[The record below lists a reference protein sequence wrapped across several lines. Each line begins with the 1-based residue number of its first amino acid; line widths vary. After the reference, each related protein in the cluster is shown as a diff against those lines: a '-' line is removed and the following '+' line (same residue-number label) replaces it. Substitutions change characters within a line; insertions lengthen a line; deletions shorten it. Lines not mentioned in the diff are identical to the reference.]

1 MLFRGE
7 QVVVP
12 YAYQKKALTCL
23 HTCHLGIVKCTER
36 AKTTLYWPGYVR
48 DIQEMVEKCSQ
59 CQANRNVS
67 AHEPLIPTPVPEC
80 PFQKVGADLF
90 TLDGVT
96 YLLTVDYYS
105 HGLLQVVIY
114 RSVTRYQVNRCNK
127 RAEANLRR
135 FRKSR
140 NFGDGWRSTI
150 WKP

>member
-1 MLFRGE
+1 M
-7 QVVVP
+7 VVP
-12 YAYQKKALTCL
+12 YAYQKKALTCV
-23 HTCHLGIVKCTER
+23 HTSHLGIVKCTER

-67 AHEPLIPTPVPEC
+67 AHEPLIPTPVPEY

-90 TLDGVT
+90 TLDGLT
-96 YLLTVDYYS
+96 YLFTT
-105 HGLLQVVIY
+105 LLFQVVIY

-135 FRKSR
+135 FRKS
-140 NFGDGWRSTI
+140 
-150 WKP
+150 